1 MSSFSH
7 LSIPCAILYSSHVLS
22 WILSKNTFVVLSSL
36 SVMRFIL
43 LLLMADNVYCDVICG
58 N

>member
-7 LSIPCAILYSSHVLS
+7 LSIHFAILYSSHVLS

-36 SVMRFIL
+36 SVMRFVL
-43 LLLMADNVYCDVICG
+43 LLLMADNVYCDFICG
-58 N
+58 K

>member
-1 MSSFSH
+1 
-7 LSIPCAILYSSHVLS
+7 
-22 WILSKNTFVVLSSL
+22 LSKNAFVVLSSL
-36 SVMRFIL
+36 SVMRFVL